1 MNTRFLCL
9 CVVCI
14 LLANC
19 NSSASKE
26 AANPAHSPTTGTAK
40 KKYIDVHDLEPGKV
54 SFADVMAAHQK
65 DLATEGKYGV
75 RFIKFWVD
83 EAKGKV
89 YCLSE
94 ADDSSSVINTHK
106 EAHGLLP
113 SAVMQVK
120 EGE

>member
-1 MNTRFLCL
+1 M
-9 CVVCI
+9 
-14 LLANC
+14 
-19 NSSASKE
+19 
-26 AANPAHSPTTGTAK
+26 
-40 KKYIDVHDLEPGKV
+40 DVHDLPPGEV
-54 SFADVMAAHQK
+54 RFQDVMAAHQK
-65 DLATEGKYGV
+65 DLATQGKYEV

-94 ADDSSSVINTHK
+94 AGDSNQVIRTHK

-113 SAVMQVK
+113 SSVMQVK